1 MILLFA
7 AAYLKGI
14 GVPKL
19 ALASPDVLNTAGITS
34 GETWRSLEPELQIKM
49 SSYEEIAN
57 RCFAKR

>member
-7 AAYLKGI
+7 AAHLRGI

-19 ALASPDVLNTAGITS
+19 ALASADALDTAGIS
-34 GETWRSLEPELQIKM
+34 SRETWNSLEPELQIKM

-57 RCFAKR
+57 RCFAK